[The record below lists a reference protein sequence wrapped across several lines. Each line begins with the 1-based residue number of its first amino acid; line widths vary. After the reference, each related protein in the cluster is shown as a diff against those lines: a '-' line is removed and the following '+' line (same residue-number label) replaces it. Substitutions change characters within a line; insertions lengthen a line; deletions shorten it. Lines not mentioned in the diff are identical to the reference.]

1 MALTPDPQVSPRS
14 RPDSPP
20 LSPEVNFS
28 LSPRHLST
36 GSTSELSP
44 PGEELVN
51 PELENQELDNQ
62 EPDNQE
68 PQASMEVKRSATK
81 KYKCKTC
88 SMEFV
93 RQHWAKNHCKPF
105 SWVCDQCGT
114 SISKKNNVK
123 RHIQRCEKAKT
134 KVNLPKVEPT
144 IQDRTCMFCER
155 VFKNKKTCQ
164 SHIYKVHQ
172 KGEGEFKCSN
182 CDFECRKSGYLKKH
196 VTLVHKASEQFNC
209 EECDITY
216 LSANGLRRH
225 KKTAHSIK
233 AKISTDVEKGHIE
246 GDIGVEQDSPLST
259 EPLAASHGDVGTVGQ
274 SFLTARVEE
283 GPGVVEQV
291 VVGAGPGHSEVGLG
305 PSHGFQD
312 TEFVTLYPV
321 MVDGSIEG
329 YSSAK
334 VLTFSEL

>member
-1 MALTPDPQVSPRS
+1 MIVP
-14 RPDSPP
+14 
-20 LSPEVNFS
+20 
-28 LSPRHLST
+28 PRHLST
-36 GSTSELSP
+36 GSSSELSP
-44 PGEELVN
+44 PGEELDN
-51 PELENQELDNQ
+51 QELDSQELDNQELDNQ
-62 EPDNQE
+62 ELDVQE
-68 PQASMEVKRSATK
+68 PHASRNTEVKRSAIK